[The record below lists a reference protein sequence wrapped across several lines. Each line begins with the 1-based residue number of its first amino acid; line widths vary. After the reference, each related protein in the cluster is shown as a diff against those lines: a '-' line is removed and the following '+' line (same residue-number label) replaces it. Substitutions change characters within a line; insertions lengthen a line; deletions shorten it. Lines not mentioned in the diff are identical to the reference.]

1 MAHDAHPNE
10 PENSLKNAERALPES
25 AGVGHAE
32 EGPIY
37 IDNQGDHGIHHVA
50 PSLYYLIFGALMVLL
65 FMTWAAAQ
73 VDLGVLNVPIA
84 VGIATI
90 KAVLILLFFMHVKF
104 GSRLIWLFSSAA
116 FVFVG
121 IMFFFTFADYMTRS
135 WFGISQ

>member
-1 MAHDAHPNE
+1 MAHAQNNE
-10 PENSLKNAERALPES
+10 PENSLKNAERADPEH

-32 EGPIY
+32 EGAIY

-50 PSLYYLIFGALMVLL
+50 PSLYYLIFGCLMVLL

-73 VDLGVLNVPIA
+73 VDLGILNVPIA

-90 KAVLILLFFMHVKF
+90 KAVLILLFFMHVKY

-121 IMFFFTFADYMTRS
+121 ITFFVTFADYMTRH
-135 WFGISQ
+135 WFAISQ